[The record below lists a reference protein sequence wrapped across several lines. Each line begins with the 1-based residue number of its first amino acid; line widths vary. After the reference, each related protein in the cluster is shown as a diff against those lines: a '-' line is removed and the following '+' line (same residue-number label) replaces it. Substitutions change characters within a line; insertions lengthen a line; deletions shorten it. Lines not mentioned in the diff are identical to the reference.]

1 MLLKI
6 EHLKMRGYELINII
20 DDLDIHMLHKLNK
33 KLFGFLF
40 KMGHYFYQ
48 YLIYQNYDM

>member
-1 MLLKI
+1 MVNKI
-6 EHLKMRGYELINII
+6 KFRNNFFFRNIHRYT
-20 DDLDIHMLHKLNK
+20 HMLHKLNK
-33 KLFGFLF
+33 KLFGYLF